1 MINKDGGGGQFF
13 DFIGGTA
20 VMMEDIELME
30 GPPSP
35 PPPTRRTLIHI
46 PVAVTLYVNYLYT
59 DNCYSYVMFFQ
70 SIKTFVLH
78 MLRVF
83 MYG

>member
-13 DFIGGTA
+13 DFIGGDSCYDGRHRA
-20 VMMEDIELME
+20 H
-30 GPPSP
+30 GGSP
-35 PPPTRRTLIHI
+35 PVPPTRETLIHI

-59 DNCYSYVMFFQ
+59 DNCYLYVMFFQ
-70 SIKTFVLH
+70 VIETFLLH